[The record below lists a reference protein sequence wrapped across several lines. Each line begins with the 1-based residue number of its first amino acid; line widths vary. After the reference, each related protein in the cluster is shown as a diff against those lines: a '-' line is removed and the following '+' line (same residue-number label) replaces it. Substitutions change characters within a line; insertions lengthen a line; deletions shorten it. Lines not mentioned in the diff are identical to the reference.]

1 MAAAAAAGGLD
12 ARMKLLCSHGGQ
24 LVPRGGG
31 PDGSLRYVG
40 GETRVLVVPRAAT
53 FRDLAARAAEVAGG
67 AEVRAI
73 RHRLADDEGLEDVL
87 VSVTCDEELAHM
99 RDEYDRLRAA
109 RPGARFRVFVV
120 TTTAAASGSG
130 AGVVYQQRATAR
142 LPPLAPAMRRVQ
154 SERAQLHRRLASPP
168 APVRRV
174 RSAQEFAGDMDIHG
188 QQPFRHHRHQQC
200 CCSCR
205 QRRDLCAPTPMP
217 ARPMNAAVAYMH
229 KKATAAPS
237 MPAAKAAGRVVFTDA
252 AREKARSR
260 EAQAAME
267 ERRAI

>member
-1 MAAAAAAGGLD
+1 MAIYT
-12 ARMKLLCSHGGQ
+12 C
-24 LVPRGGG
+24 
-31 PDGSLRYVG
+31 
-40 GETRVLVVPRAAT
+40 
-53 FRDLAARAAEVAGG
+53 
-67 AEVRAI
+67 
-73 RHRLADDEGLEDVL
+73 DE
-87 VSVTCDEELAHM
+87 TCDEELAHM

-109 RPGARFRVFVV
+109 PPGAMFRVFVV

-142 LPPLAPAMRRVQ
+142 LPPLAPAMRHVQ
-154 SERAQLHRRLASPP
+154 SERAQLHRRLAYPP

-217 ARPMNAAVAYMH
+217 ARPMNAAVAYMA

-237 MPAAKAAGRVVFTDA
+237 MPAAKAAGRVVFPDA

-267 ERRAI
+267 ERRAIWEFE

>member
-1 MAAAAAAGGLD
+1 MAAAVSAGGLD
-12 ARMKLLCSHGGQ
+12 ARMKLLCSHGGR
-24 LVPRGGG
+24 LARCGGA
-31 PDGSLRYVG
+31 LRYVG

-53 FRDLAARAAEVAGG
+53 FRNLAARAAEVAGG

-73 RHRLADDEGLEDVL
+73 RHSLADDDGLEDVL

-99 RDEYDRLRAA
+99 RDEYDRLRAT
-109 RPGARFRVFVV
+109 RPGARFRVFV
-120 TTTAAASGSG
+120 TTTADSAGSG
-130 AGVVYQQRATAR
+130 GGGVYQQRATAG

-154 SERAQLHRRLASPP
+154 SERAVLHRRLAYP

-174 RSAQEFAGDMDIHG
+174 QSAQEFAGGIHA
-188 QQPFRHHRHQQC
+188 QQPFHHHRHQQC

-205 QRRDLCAPTPMP
+205 QRRDLCAPAPMP
-217 ARPMNAAVAYMH
+217 ARPMNAVPYMP
-229 KKATAAPS
+229 KKAAAAPS

-260 EAQAAME
+260 EAQAAMG
-267 ERRAI
+267 ERRAIWEFE